1 MKKLLIQ
8 ANNLQTVIDVFTF
21 IYQTPGC
28 SMSQVSQH
36 IGFTLRQA
44 NYYTNACLYL
54 GLIDESMK
62 PTPLAHDIFE
72 NSSSCIKER
81 IYECIISNE
90 LIGKIFA
97 QMKLQPQCDIY
108 KYAEAIVKDNYPGY
122 SETVYKRRI
131 NNIITWCDIIIKNQ
145 IYINPIKYKV
155 MRLSK
160 TNSLNRYSLIEYDD
174 EKKNEPKEHIGYKE
188 KKIKIKEY
196 NAQIESRDGWSEFK
210 VTKTHIYLRKNDPE
224 LVAYEKQLWR
234 LFFNMGFP
242 YLNKS
247 GRNTFYY
254 GQDENMN
261 LNFSIF
267 GQDKDEYSFIFL
279 DCFAQ
284 DNKDQLD
291 AKLQTMKEEFGK
303 IADYLVVK
311 LGDNELVFKYIVA
324 IKGFELS
331 PEQEKI
337 VNDNNFT
344 VITEV
349 DVNYFEE
356 LYTNL
361 KSAAYYQ
368 FCGKLFEGMT
378 IPKIETKIPAIRGRM
393 GGHIYY
399 AFSIDP
405 QILLRLSFVLHKT
418 KAHEEAMPTYQ
429 RLVKKSR
436 LISITDFLNN
446 HGFFPNSIVVNLDEE
461 CEFVEV
467 QTGHE
472 NCNIDTEIGYLKIP
486 QKYRVAYIIDGQHR
500 LMGYAGCKWNNQ
512 QIPVVAFE
520 KLAKP
525 TQVKLF
531 MDMNQNQKAVP
542 KELRLTLYK
551 DLLPTDPRLSQ
562 RMYGLRLQIAFAFA
576 DNRHSPLRGFVGDG
590 VDRKVYTLDYLQQ
603 ALKYSTIYFGNV
615 RNEFL
620 ETPGIFFR
628 GNADDQECFE
638 QSKVAIRDFLFMC
651 VQALLSGLNQIESL
665 EDGERKNVFIRNIG
679 MNGYLRFVA
688 DLVAYKQND
697 ILPTIADDAMAA
709 DPETVFGIIRPYLE
723 SAYDFARNCEPEEA
737 SRLRTWTGAK
747 APVQYQRTFQRVIH
761 ELYDDF
767 NPSGLEDWIANN
779 SSEVVSE
786 ALDIINQLRVL
797 IKKEFTNRFSD
808 KDNVVDWVADS
819 LPDSVST
826 ECFER
831 QRTFN
836 TNATPEQIQEKTL
849 WDFVMDDNYFKIA
862 CHSNNDPLIKEDFTY
877 PGMRKTAKREKRYEW
892 IKDILRIEK
901 GCVENHSCE
910 SNDIEELRTLYQ
922 HFLDRGLIQET
933 DLDSEVD
940 NN

>member
-1 MKKLLIQ
+1 
-8 ANNLQTVIDVFTF
+8 
-21 IYQTPGC
+21 
-28 SMSQVSQH
+28 
-36 IGFTLRQA
+36 
-44 NYYTNACLYL
+44 
-54 GLIDESMK
+54 
-62 PTPLAHDIFE
+62 
-72 NSSSCIKER
+72 
-81 IYECIISNE
+81 
-90 LIGKIFA
+90 
-97 QMKLQPQCDIY
+97 
-108 KYAEAIVKDNYPGY
+108 
-122 SETVYKRRI
+122 
-131 NNIITWCDIIIKNQ
+131 
-145 IYINPIKYKV
+145 
-155 MRLSK
+155 MRLSQ
-160 TNSLNRYSLIEYDD
+160 TGSMNRHSLIEFDVDKKSEPNKHLGYE
-174 EKKNEPKEHIGYKE
+174 EKKVKARQ
-188 KKIKIKEY
+188 Y
-196 NAQIESRDGWSEFK
+196 NAQAESRLGWVEHK
-210 VTKTHIYLRKNDPE
+210 VIRTQVVLRKYDTE
-224 LVAYEKQLWR
+224 LIAYEKQLWQ
-234 LFFNMGFP
+234 LFFKMGFP
-242 YLNKS
+242 YINKS
-247 GRNTFYY
+247 GINKFYY
-254 GQDENMN
+254 GQKEEAN

-267 GQDKDEYSFIFL
+267 GQDKDRYSFIFL

-284 DNKDQLD
+284 DNQGQLD
-291 AKLQTMKEEFGK
+291 TKLQIMKEEFGK
-303 IADYLVVK
+303 ISDYLK
-311 LGDNELVFKYIVA
+311 TILEDNELIFKYIVA

-331 PEQEKI
+331 PEQEQFVKE
-337 VNDNNFT
+337 NNFT
-344 VITEV
+344 VFTEV
-349 DVNYFEE
+349 EVKYYEE

-361 KSAAYYQ
+361 KSAAYFQ

-378 IPKIETKIPAIRGRM
+378 IPKIETRIPAIRGRM
-393 GGHIYY
+393 GGHRYY

-405 QILLRLSFVLHKT
+405 QVLLRLSFVLHKT

-461 CEFVEV
+461 CEFEVVEV
-467 QTGHE
+467 E
-472 NCNIDTEIGYLKIP
+472 NGRCNIDTEIGYLKIP

-500 LMGYAGCKWNNQ
+500 LMGYAGCKWVNQ

-576 DNRHSPLRGFVGDG
+576 DHKNSPLRGFVGDG

-603 ALKYSTIYFGNV
+603 ALKYSTIYFGKV
-615 RNEFL
+615 KNESL
-620 ETPGIFFR
+620 EAPGIFFR
-628 GNADDQECFE
+628 GNAEDQDSFE

-651 VQALLSGLNQIESL
+651 VQALLSGLSQIERL

-688 DLVAYKQND
+688 DLVDYKQSD
-697 ILPTIADDAMAA
+697 ILSTIGDDALTA
-709 DPETVFGIIRPYLE
+709 DPKTVFGIIQPYLE
-723 SAYDFARNCEPEEA
+723 RVYEFALNCEPEEA

-767 NPSGLEDWIANN
+767 NPAGLEDWIANN
-779 SSEVVSE
+779 SSEVVGE
-786 ALDIINQLRVL
+786 AIDIINQLKVL

-808 KDNVVDWVADS
+808 KEDVVDWVADS

-826 ECFER
+826 ACFER

-836 TNATPEQIQEKTL
+836 QNATPEQIQEKTL
-849 WDFVMDDNYFKIA
+849 WDFVMDEDYFKIA
-862 CHSNNDPLIKEDFTY
+862 CHSSNDPLIKELFTY
-877 PGMRKTAKREKRYEW
+877 PGMKKTAKREKRYEW

-922 HFLDRGLIQET
+922 HFLDKDLIQET
-933 DLDSEVD
+933 NQDFES
-940 NN
+940 

>member
-1 MKKLLIQ
+1 
-8 ANNLQTVIDVFTF
+8 
-21 IYQTPGC
+21 
-28 SMSQVSQH
+28 
-36 IGFTLRQA
+36 
-44 NYYTNACLYL
+44 
-54 GLIDESMK
+54 
-62 PTPLAHDIFE
+62 
-72 NSSSCIKER
+72 
-81 IYECIISNE
+81 
-90 LIGKIFA
+90 
-97 QMKLQPQCDIY
+97 
-108 KYAEAIVKDNYPGY
+108 
-122 SETVYKRRI
+122 
-131 NNIITWCDIIIKNQ
+131 
-145 IYINPIKYKV
+145 
-155 MRLSK
+155 MRLSQTDSK
-160 TNSLNRYSLIEYDD
+160 NSNSLIALDADKR
-174 EKKNEPKEHIGYKE
+174 NEPSKHVGYEERRVRARQYK
-188 KKIKIKEY
+188 
-196 NAQIESRDGWSEFK
+196 AQIESQNGWTEFK
-210 VTKTHIYLRKNDPE
+210 VTKTQIVLRKNDSE

-247 GRNTFYY
+247 GKNRFYY
-254 GQDENMN
+254 GQDENTN

-279 DCFAQ
+279 DCFTTENQ
-284 DNKDQLD
+284 DQLD
-291 AKLQTMKEEFGK
+291 AKINTMREEFGR
-303 IADYLVVK
+303 ITDYLTEK
-311 LGDNELVFKYIVA
+311 LEDRELVFKYIIA

-331 PEQEKI
+331 TEQEQHIKDKNI
-337 VNDNNFT
+337 T
-344 VITEV
+344 VLTAI
-349 DVNYFEE
+349 DVEYFEE

-361 KSAAYYQ
+361 KNAAYFQ

-393 GGHIYY
+393 GGHRYY

-461 CEFVEV
+461 CEFEEV
-467 QTGHE
+467 QAGHE
-472 NCNIDTEIGYLKIP
+472 DCNIDTEIGYLKIP

-500 LMGYAGCKWNNQ
+500 LMGYAGCKWANQ

-520 KLAKP
+520 RLAKP

-576 DNRHSPLRGFVGDG
+576 DHKKSPLRGFVGDG
-590 VDRKVYTLDYLQQ
+590 VDRKAYTLDYLQQ

-615 RNEFL
+615 RNETL
-620 ETPGIFFR
+620 EAPGLFFR

-638 QSKVAIRDFLFMC
+638 QSKIAIRDFLFMC
-651 VQALLSGLNQIESL
+651 VQALLSGLSQIERL
-665 EDGERKNVFIRNIG
+665 EDGEKKNVFVRNIG

-697 ILPTIADDAMAA
+697 ILPTIADDAMTA

-723 SAYDFARNCEPEEA
+723 RVYEFALNCEPEEA

-761 ELYDDF
+761 EQYDDF
-767 NPSGLEDWIANN
+767 NPAGLEDWIANN
-779 SSEVVSE
+779 SSEVVGE
-786 ALDIINQLRVL
+786 AIDIINQLKVL

-808 KDNVVDWVADS
+808 KENVVDWVADS

-836 TNATPEQIQEKTL
+836 LNATPEQIQEKTL

-862 CHSNNDPLIKEDFTY
+862 CHPSNDPLLKDDFTY
-877 PGMRKTAKREKRYEW
+877 PGMRRTAKREKRYEW

-922 HFLDRGLIQET
+922 HFLDKELIQET
-933 DLDSEVD
+933 EQDFDS
-940 NN
+940 